1 MSYTVSALLW
11 PIQGLQ
17 DHSEAFFFFGCSL
30 KWESSM
36 FSRLFTSS
44 YLIPCPTIF
53 GPEASGSISGTQGE
67 LPWFHL
73 LQSSQS
79 PLYTRKAS
87 SSFMSKTSLI
97 SFLLYILRLRKKKQN
112 KKPLTPLF
120 CFCNVKRFWNLENIF
135 LPEKLGS
142 QDYHLTTTRV
152 IIFVCKDKVQ
162 GLQND
167 VLLIFQG
174 QTWMHLY
181 ITLFSNNSQD

>member
-142 QDYHLTTTRV
+142 QDYHLTV
-152 IIFVCKDKVQ
+152 
-162 GLQND
+162 N
-167 VLLIFQG
+167 
-174 QTWMHLY
+174 
-181 ITLFSNNSQD
+181 

>member
-1 MSYTVSALLW
+1 MHFPSAPQPLSTPFIFSQKLWKANRFLIISCLPASPFSLQPLPHLQGSGGVSAWACHTQCLLYCG
-11 PIQGLQ
+11 QSKGYRTTRRL
-17 DHSEAFFFFGCSL
+17 FFFFGCSL

-97 SFLLYILRLRKKKQN
+97 SFLLYILRLRKKKTKQ
-112 KKPLTPLF
+112 KTSDTL
-120 CFCNVKRFWNLENIF
+120 
-135 LPEKLGS
+135 
-142 QDYHLTTTRV
+142 
-152 IIFVCKDKVQ
+152 
-162 GLQND
+162 
-167 VLLIFQG
+167 VLLLQCKKI
-174 QTWMHLY
+174 
-181 ITLFSNNSQD
+181 